1 MTGDVVILDAAR
13 PDTGLCPPARWQA
26 ITDQVMG
33 GVSRGS
39 VALEDVAGEPALVL
53 SGAVSLEN
61 NGGFIQMACDLM
73 SDGGPLDA
81 SGLAALRL
89 RVRGDGADYGL
100 HLRTTDLA
108 RPWQSYRLG
117 FQAPPAWTDVTL
129 SFGDVEA
136 HRTDT
141 PFRPDRLRRL
151 GLVAIGRAFRP
162 WLAVASI
169 VGVPQDS

>member
-1 MTGDVVILDAAR
+1 MTDDVVILDAAR
-13 PDTGLCPPARWQA
+13 PETGLCPPARWQA

-33 GVSRGS
+33 GVSRGA
-39 VALEDVAGEPALVL
+39 VALEDVAGQPALVL
-53 SGAVSLEN
+53 SGAVSLDN

-73 SDGGPLDA
+73 DDGGPFDA

-89 RVRGDGADYGL
+89 RVRGDGVDYGL

-108 RPWQSYRLG
+108 RPWQSYRLA
-117 FQAPPAWTDVTL
+117 FRAPTDWTDVML
-129 SFGDVEA
+129 PLADAEP
-136 HRTDT
+136 HRTDA

-162 WLAVASI
+162 WLAVAGI
-169 VGVPQDS
+169 VGITANS